1 MRFFKIVK
9 QATKKNSKRKK
20 SSNTKKGSKSK
31 KNLKTKN
38 KSKGKKKT
46 NRKNKMNSK
55 KKKRVYRGG
64 NKGYSQYGSRP
75 MHVSYGMAKDSGIGG
90 NLANPAPYEITR
102 EFHP

>member
-1 MRFFKIVK
+1 
-9 QATKKNSKRKK
+9 
-20 SSNTKKGSKSK
+20 
-31 KNLKTKN
+31 
-38 KSKGKKKT
+38 
-46 NRKNKMNSK
+46 MNSK